1 MRLQKRNWKRIFGI
15 CMALVLIF
23 CVPVSVNAEEMDVDA
38 RCVLL
43 IDAQTGT
50 ILYEKNAN
58 VVCYPASTTKIMTAL
73 LAIEA
78 IESGTLGLYDQVPA
92 SRTAAEGIPSDASH
106 LKERIQVGEVLSI
119 EDYLYAALM
128 QSDTYSCNM
137 LAECVDGTI
146 EAFVEHMNQRAAEL
160 GCKNTHFANTTGY
173 PDTSHYSNAYS
184 LYLIAKA
191 AMEHPL
197 FAQIVGTA
205 DHMIP
210 ATEQT
215 MERQIHN
222 TNWLLGMPLPDE
234 NGNSVVDKYSADY
247 YYPYCQGIKTGT
259 TSAAGNCLVSCALKD
274 GQMLFCVILGA
285 KNVKQEDKKTD
296 RQSFSETIRMYEWG
310 FENFESRQ
318 LLTAGERIGSFVCHT
333 KGGEKEIT
341 FYAQEDLI
349 TLLPKEISESSIT
362 YKISLDRRTLYHPQ
376 ILYDRAPKVQI
387 YGDGEL
393 IAEQELT
400 FTGVNKRYGLNLF
413 LQAPQSS
420 QIGENHNAV
429 D

>member
-1 MRLQKRNWKRIFGI
+1 MRLQRGIWKRIFGI
-15 CMALVLIF
+15 CMAMVFFF
-23 CVPVSVNAEEMDVDA
+23 CVPISVTAEEMDVDA

-58 VVCYPASTTKIMTAL
+58 MVCYPASTTKIMTAL
-73 LAIEA
+73 LTIEA
-78 IESGTLGLYDQVPA
+78 IEAGTLDLYDRVPA
-92 SRTAAEGIPSDASH
+92 SRTAGEGIPSDASH

-137 LAECVDGTI
+137 LAECVDGSI
-146 EAFVEHMNQRAAEL
+146 EGFVEHMNQRAAEL

-205 DHMIP
+205 DHIIP

-215 MERQIHN
+215 PERQIHN

-234 NGNSVVDKYSADY
+234 DGNSVADKYSADY

-259 TSAAGNCLVSCALKD
+259 TSAAGNCLVSCAVKD

-296 RQSFSETIRMYEWG
+296 RQSFSETIRMYDWG

-318 LLTAGERIGSFVCHT
+318 LLTAGERIGSFVYRT

-349 TLLPKEISESSIT
+349 TLLPKESSESSIT
-362 YKISLDRRTLYHPQ
+362 YKIVLDRRTLYHPQ
-376 ILYDRAPKVQI
+376 VLYDKAPKVQI
-387 YGDGEL
+387 YRDGEL

-400 FTGVNKRYGLNLF
+400 FMGVNQRHGLNLF
-413 LQAPQSS
+413 LQTP
-420 QIGENHNAV
+420 
-429 D
+429 